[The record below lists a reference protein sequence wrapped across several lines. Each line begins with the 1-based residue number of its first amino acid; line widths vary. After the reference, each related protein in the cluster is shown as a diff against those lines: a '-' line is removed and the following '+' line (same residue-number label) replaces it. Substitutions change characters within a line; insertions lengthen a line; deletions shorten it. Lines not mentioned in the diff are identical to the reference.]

1 MRYLIATALFTTLS
15 VAQQV
20 TYLSAFLDGAQ
31 ETPPVITN
39 ARGFGIA
46 RVNEPANT
54 VTMFVFA
61 EGLSGAAI
69 AAHIHVGAVGVAG
82 PVLIPLTIA
91 GNVMTGSGT
100 LTAAQV
106 TTIKTGGMYFNVHTA
121 ANGNGEIRGQVLQ
134 PVSTR
139 FTGTMSGAQE
149 TPPVTTAATGS
160 FFAFLHEPD
169 NRLVYEVST
178 SGLVNIIAQHL
189 HQGAVG
195 VAGPVLFPLTGS
207 NGTYAGVSPRLT
219 DAQAA
224 ALKTGGCYFNVHTV
238 TNPNGE
244 IRGQITASV
253 DDFAATLSGTQETP
267 PTPSTGT
274 GTACVRVNQ
283 NGTVSATVNF
293 SGLGSPFT
301 AGHIHDGAPGVAGP
315 IILPLNLTGPTTLT
329 GSFTPSASQLADL
342 RAGLWYANVH
352 TVAFG
357 NGEIRGQ
364 LTAAALPPTFGG
376 ACPGSNGER
385 PEIAVDGIPCLGTS
399 FSFELYGALNN
410 ALSVLSIGFDRDN
423 SGVGPLPV
431 QFTALGFAA
440 PGCFFQV
447 NPLSN
452 FIGFADGL
460 GRASFG
466 LTLPY
471 IPALVG
477 LPVSGQGFVF
487 DAAANAFGL
496 VASNGAYC
504 VVR

>member
-1 MRYLIATALFTTLS
+1 MRYLLATYLFATLS

-20 TYLSAFLDGAQ
+20 TYLSAFLEGAQ
-31 ETPPVITN
+31 ETPPVVTA

-61 EGLSGAAI
+61 EGLSGPAT

-91 GNVMTGSGT
+91 GSVMTGSGT

-121 ANGNGEIRGQVLQ
+121 ANPGGEIRGQVLL

-139 FTGTMSGAQE
+139 FTGTMDGAQE
-149 TPPVTTAATGS
+149 VPPVITGATGS

-169 NRLVYEVST
+169 NRLVYEVNT
-178 SGLVNIIAQHL
+178 TGLTAILGHL
-189 HQGAVG
+189 HLGAVG
-195 VAGPVLFPLTGS
+195 VAGPVIFQLTGNSS
-207 NGTYAGVSPRLT
+207 NFAGISPRLP
-219 DAQAA
+219 DALVTI
-224 ALKTGGCYFNVHTV
+224 LKAGGCYFNVHTV
-238 TNPNGE
+238 ANPNGE
-244 IRGQITASV
+244 IRGQINASV
-253 DDFAATLSGTQETP
+253 DDFAGTMSGAQETP
-267 PTPSTGT
+267 PTPSTAT

-283 NGTVSATVNF
+283 NGSVSATVNF
-293 SGLGSPFT
+293 SGLGSAFT

-329 GSFTPSASQLADL
+329 GSFTPTAVQLADL

-364 LTAAALPPTFGG
+364 LTAAVLPPTFGG
-376 ACPGSNGER
+376 ACLGSNGER
-385 PEIAVDGIPCLGTS
+385 PEIGVDGIPCLGTS
-399 FSFELYGALNN
+399 FSFKLYGALAN

-431 QFTALGFAA
+431 QMTALGFNA
-440 PGCFFQV
+440 PGCFFEV

-452 FIGFADGL
+452 FVGFADGL
-460 GRASFG
+460 GRATFT

-471 IPALVG
+471 IPGLVG
-477 LPVSGQGFVF
+477 LPVSGQCFVF
-487 DAAANAFGL
+487 DAAANGFGL